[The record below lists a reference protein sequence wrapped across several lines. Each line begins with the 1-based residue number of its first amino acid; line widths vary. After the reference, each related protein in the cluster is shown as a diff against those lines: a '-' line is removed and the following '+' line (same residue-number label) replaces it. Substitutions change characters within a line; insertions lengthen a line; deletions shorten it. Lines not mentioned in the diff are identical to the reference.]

1 MDQYR
6 IRIIETGEFVRLNSG
21 KTSWTTIGAAKSAY
35 SKSGT
40 YVNRRFVSGKFNE
53 QSLLEVV
60 KFVMVEEVEFDLMKA
75 NLVLLAHV
83 LGEALQKMEDFDITG
98 NLNDDMRQLIKDFGE
113 K

>member
-6 IRIIETGEFVRLNSG
+6 IREIKTGEFVRLNSG
-21 KTSWTTIGAAKSAY
+21 KTSWTTVGAAKSAY
-35 SKSGT
+35 AKSGT
-40 YVNRRFVSGKFNE
+40 YVDRKFVSGKFNE
-53 QSLLEVV
+53 QTFLEVV

-98 NLNDDMRQLIKDFGE
+98 KLNDDMRQLIKDFGE